1 MNRTFGILFYLK
13 KSKVDSNGLTPIYLR
28 ITVDGVRKEVSVKR
42 RIEQSKW
49 STAANKAVGRSSDI
63 KELNAYLDI
72 ITSKLYQHHKDLIE
86 SGERVTAQRIKN
98 KFLGKTVQ
106 NKTIL
111 QVFKTHNEQVKKLI
125 GNGFAAG
132 TLDRYETV
140 YNHLADFMLHKYNE
154 SDIELN
160 RINHQFITDFDFY
173 LRSVRKCGNN
183 STVKYIKNF
192 KKIVRIALANNWIT
206 LDPFLRYKVK
216 LTPVEREFLT
226 TEEIEVMLN
235 KEMHTPRL
243 ELVRD
248 IFIFC
253 CFTGFAYVDVKKLTP
268 DHVVTG
274 IDGGKW
280 INTNRMKTKVKTNI
294 PLLEIPLQIIE
305 QYKNDPIA
313 VNGGKLLPV
322 LSNQKSNAYLKE
334 IADLC
339 GITKNLTTHLA
350 RHTFATTVTLNNG
363 VAIESVSKM
372 LGHTSLK
379 TTQHYAKILDKKVSN
394 DMNALRSKLAAKTT
408 EKDSS
413 KIS

>member
-1 MNRTFGILFYLK
+1 
-13 KSKVDSNGLTPIYLR
+13 
-28 ITVDGVRKEVSVKR
+28 
-42 RIEQSKW
+42 
-49 STAANKAVGRSSDI
+49 
-63 KELNAYLDI
+63 
-72 ITSKLYQHHKDLIE
+72 
-86 SGERVTAQRIKN
+86 
-98 KFLGKTVQ
+98 
-106 NKTIL
+106 
-111 QVFKTHNEQVKKLI
+111 
-125 GNGFAAG
+125 
-132 TLDRYETV
+132 
-140 YNHLADFMLHKYNE
+140 
-154 SDIELN
+154 
-160 RINHQFITDFDFY
+160 
-173 LRSVRKCGNN
+173 
-183 STVKYIKNF
+183 
-192 KKIVRIALANNWIT
+192 
-206 LDPFLRYKVK
+206 
-216 LTPVEREFLT
+216 
-226 TEEIEVMLN
+226 MLN

-408 EKDSS
+408 EKDSR

>member
-86 SGERVTAQRIKN
+86 SGERVTAEKIKN
-98 KFLGKTVQ
+98 KYLGRTVQ

-226 TEEIEVMLN
+226 TE
-235 KEMHTPRL
+235 
-243 ELVRD
+243 
-248 IFIFC
+248 
-253 CFTGFAYVDVKKLTP
+253 
-268 DHVVTG
+268 
-274 IDGGKW
+274 
-280 INTNRMKTKVKTNI
+280 
-294 PLLEIPLQIIE
+294 
-305 QYKNDPIA
+305 
-313 VNGGKLLPV
+313 
-322 LSNQKSNAYLKE
+322 
-334 IADLC
+334 
-339 GITKNLTTHLA
+339 
-350 RHTFATTVTLNNG
+350 
-363 VAIESVSKM
+363 
-372 LGHTSLK
+372 
-379 TTQHYAKILDKKVSN
+379 
-394 DMNALRSKLAAKTT
+394 
-408 EKDSS
+408 
-413 KIS
+413 